1 MSENTLLILVC
12 ALGAALMIET
22 IVLVRDMILR
32 KSIRSYFEGI
42 RGQVR
47 GYFLM
52 ELSNLRR
59 EVCDDV
65 RTEIH
70 ATRDFIRSSLDEKP
84 SREEIEALVQKQL
97 AELRKEISLDT
108 RAEHKGTKEF
118 TERLV
123 KESLQAQFERFKSA
137 FAGGSVEKAA

>member
-12 ALGAALMIET
+12 ALGAALIIET

-32 KSIRSYFEGI
+32 RSIRSYFEGI

-52 ELSNLRR
+52 ELSNLRK
-59 EVCDDV
+59 EVCNDV
-65 RTEIH
+65 RTELH
-70 ATRDFIRSSLDEKP
+70 ATRDLIRSSLDEKP
-84 SREEIEALVQKQL
+84 SRAEIEALVQKQL
-97 AELRKEISLDT
+97 AELRQEVGSDT
-108 RAEHKGTKEF
+108 RVEHKGTKEF

-123 KESLQAQFERFKSA
+123 RESLEAQFERYKST
-137 FAGGSVEKAA
+137 FPGGNVAKAA

>member
-12 ALGAALMIET
+12 ALGAALIIET

-32 KSIRSYFEGI
+32 RSIRSYFEGI

-47 GYFLM
+47 AYFLM
-52 ELSNLRR
+52 ELSNLRK

-65 RTEIH
+65 RTELH
-70 ATRDFIRSSLDEKP
+70 ATRDLVRSSLDEKP
-84 SREEIEALVQKQL
+84 SRVEIEALVQKQL
-97 AELRKEISLDT
+97 AELRQEVGSDA
-108 RAEHKGTKEF
+108 RVEHKGTKEF

-123 KESLQAQFERFKSA
+123 KESLQAQFEKYKREFP
-137 FAGGSVEKAA
+137 GGSIEKAA